1 MIILFTMLVF
11 IPQNAD
17 QIVNITGYI
26 TTAYVALRASYSVKA
41 AVENY
46 QKLKSQITSNNG
58 EFLDEESE
66 PLG

>member
-17 QIVNITGYI
+17 QIVNITGYV

-58 EFLDEESE
+58 EFLDKESE

>member
-1 MIILFTMLVF
+1 MIILFTMLVL

-17 QIVNITGYI
+17 QIVNITGYV

-58 EFLDEESE
+58 KFLDEESE

>member
-1 MIILFTMLVF
+1 MIILFTMLVL

-17 QIVNITGYI
+17 QIVNITGYV

>member
-1 MIILFTMLVF
+1 MIILFIMLVF

-17 QIVNITGYI
+17 QIVNITGYV

-41 AVENY
+41 AIENY
-46 QKLKSQITSNNG
+46 QKLKSQITSNNE

>member
-17 QIVNITGYI
+17 QIVNITGYV

-46 QKLKSQITSNNG
+46 QKLKNQITSNNG
-58 EFLDEESE
+58 KFLDEESE

>member
-1 MIILFTMLVF
+1 MIILFIMLVF

-17 QIVNITGYI
+17 QIVNITDYV

-58 EFLDEESE
+58 EFLDKESE

>member
-46 QKLKSQITSNNG
+46 QKLKSQITSNNE

>member
-1 MIILFTMLVF
+1 MLIF

-17 QIVNITGYI
+17 QIVNITGYV

-58 EFLDEESE
+58 KFLDEESE

>member
-1 MIILFTMLVF
+1 MIILFTMLVL

-58 EFLDEESE
+58 EFLDEKSE

>member
-17 QIVNITGYI
+17 QIVNITGYV

-46 QKLKSQITSNNG
+46 QKLKSQITSNNE
-58 EFLDEESE
+58 EFLDGESE

>member
-1 MIILFTMLVF
+1 MIILFAMLVL

-17 QIVNITGYI
+17 QIVNITGYV

>member
-1 MIILFTMLVF
+1 MIILFIMLVF

-17 QIVNITGYI
+17 QIVNITGYV

-46 QKLKSQITSNNG
+46 QKLKNQITTNNG
-58 EFLDEESE
+58 KFLDEESK

>member
-1 MIILFTMLVF
+1 MIILFTMLVL

-17 QIVNITGYI
+17 QIVNITGYV

-46 QKLKSQITSNNG
+46 QKLKSQITSNNK
-58 EFLDEESE
+58 EFSDEESE

>member
-46 QKLKSQITSNNG
+46 QKLKNQITSNNG
-58 EFLDEESE
+58 KFLDEESE

>member
-1 MIILFTMLVF
+1 MIILFIMLVF

-17 QIVNITGYI
+17 QIVNITGYV

-58 EFLDEESE
+58 KFLDEESK

>member
-1 MIILFTMLVF
+1 MLVF

-17 QIVNITGYI
+17 QIVNITGYV

-46 QKLKSQITSNNG
+46 QKLKSQITSNN
-58 EFLDEESE
+58 EKFLDEESE

>member
-41 AVENY
+41 AIENY
-46 QKLKSQITSNNG
+46 QKLKNQITSNNE

>member
-1 MIILFTMLVF
+1 MIILFTMLVL

-17 QIVNITGYI
+17 QIVNITGYV

-46 QKLKSQITSNNG
+46 QKLKSQITSNNR

>member
-1 MIILFTMLVF
+1 MIILFTMLVL

-41 AVENY
+41 AIENY

>member
-1 MIILFTMLVF
+1 MIILFIMLVF

-58 EFLDEESE
+58 KFLDEESE

>member
-41 AVENY
+41 AIENY

-58 EFLDEESE
+58 EFLDKESE

>member
-1 MIILFTMLVF
+1 MIILFTMLVL

>member
-1 MIILFTMLVF
+1 M
-11 IPQNAD
+11 
-17 QIVNITGYI
+17 NITGYI

-41 AVENY
+41 AIENY
-46 QKLKSQITSNNG
+46 QKLKSQITSNNE

>member
-17 QIVNITGYI
+17 QIVNITGYV

-41 AVENY
+41 AIENY

-58 EFLDEESE
+58 KFLDEESE

>member
-58 EFLDEESE
+58 KFLDEESE

>member
-1 MIILFTMLVF
+1 MIILFTMLVL

-58 EFLDEESE
+58 ELLDEESE

>member
-1 MIILFTMLVF
+1 MIILFTMLVL

-17 QIVNITGYI
+17 QIVNITGCI

-58 EFLDEESE
+58 KFLDEESE

>member
-1 MIILFTMLVF
+1 MIILFIMLVF

-17 QIVNITGYI
+17 QIVNITGYV

-46 QKLKSQITSNNG
+46 QKLKSQITSNNR
-58 EFLDEESE
+58 EFLDKESE

>member
-1 MIILFTMLVF
+1 MLVF

-17 QIVNITGYI
+17 QIVNITGYV

-46 QKLKSQITSNNG
+46 QKLKSQVTSNSG
-58 EFLDEESE
+58 KFLDEGSE

>member
-1 MIILFTMLVF
+1 MIILFIMLVF

-17 QIVNITGYI
+17 QIVNITGYV

-58 EFLDEESE
+58 KFLDEGSE

>member
-1 MIILFTMLVF
+1 MIILFTMLVL

-17 QIVNITGYI
+17 QIVNITGYV

-46 QKLKSQITSNNG
+46 QKLKSQITSNNE

>member
-1 MIILFTMLVF
+1 MIILFTMLVL

-17 QIVNITGYI
+17 QIVNITGYV
-26 TTAYVALRASYSVKA
+26 TTAYVALRASYSIKA

>member
-1 MIILFTMLVF
+1 MVILFTMLVF

>member
-1 MIILFTMLVF
+1 MIILFTMIVF

-17 QIVNITGYI
+17 QIVNITGYV

-46 QKLKSQITSNNG
+46 QKLKSQITSNNR

>member
-17 QIVNITGYI
+17 QIVNITGYV

-46 QKLKSQITSNNG
+46 QKLKNQITSNNG
-58 EFLDEESE
+58 EFLDKESE

>member
-11 IPQNAD
+11 FPQNAD

-41 AVENY
+41 AIENY

>member
-17 QIVNITGYI
+17 QIVNITGYL

-58 EFLDEESE
+58 EFLDKESE

>member
-1 MIILFTMLVF
+1 MLVF

-58 EFLDEESE
+58 KFLDEESE